1 MSKKYFIDF
10 DNTLCHT
17 VAGHYNQ
24 SVPIP
29 ERIQYVHQLKEE
41 GHHITIWTAR
51 GSRSGVDYSEL
62 TKKQL
67 EEWGVPYDV
76 LLMGKPD
83 YDIYIDDKSHNVD
96 TFWPVPPINDSASTS
111 SFIRTI
117 PLPMGDS
124 IVLKKS
130 EMEHSKKQAVE
141 IVPKGW
147 GKEIIF
153 VNNEDYCGKLL
164 CFEKGKKFSMHYHLL
179 KRETWYV
186 SKGRFILIW
195 IETDKGIT
203 YSEYLNVGDVITNE
217 RGEPHQLIALEDSEV
232 FEVSTR
238 HYDCDS
244 YRVRKG
250 D

>member
-1 MSKKYFIDF
+1 MSTTIKKYYIDL

-17 VAGHYNQ
+17 VDGDYANA
-24 SVPIP
+24 VPLP
-29 ERIQYVHQLKEE
+29 DRIHKVSDLKAE

-51 GSRSGVDYSEL
+51 GSRSGIDYEEL

-67 EEWGVPYDV
+67 EEWAIPYDV

-83 YDIYIDDKSHNVD
+83 YDVYIDDKSWNTD
-96 TFWPVPPINDSASTS
+96 SIWPMSNPAPTL
-111 SFIRTI
+111 T
-117 PLPMGDS
+117 PLPT
-124 IVLKKS
+124 KKLPS
-130 EMEHSKKQAVE
+130 E

-153 VNNEDYCGKLL
+153 VNNEEYCGKIL
-164 CFEKGKKFSMHYHLL
+164 CFDKGKRFSMHYHIK

-186 SKGRFILIW
+186 NKGRFRLTW
-195 IETDKGIT
+195 IDTEHGIT
-203 YSEYLNVGDVITNE
+203 HTELLEVGDVITNE
-217 RGEPHQLIALEDSEV
+217 RGEPHQLEALEDSEV

-238 HYDCDS
+238 HYDEDS
-244 YRVRKG
+244 YRIKKG